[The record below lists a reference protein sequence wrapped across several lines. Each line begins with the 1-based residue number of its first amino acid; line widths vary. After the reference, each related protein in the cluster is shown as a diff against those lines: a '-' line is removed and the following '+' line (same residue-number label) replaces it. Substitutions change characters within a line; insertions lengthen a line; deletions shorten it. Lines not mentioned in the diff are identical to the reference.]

1 VLPRVGG
8 APSVA
13 AAVGGMLEARG
24 FRVNHC
30 LVWDKAHFG
39 MGTYWRNQH
48 ENTMLTCAKERSD

>member
-1 VLPRVGG
+1 MGG